1 MQKTK
6 TKNNMIELNV
16 LFWRRFLN
24 VSQEKLGNIFHEFQV
39 IHELLNTLLVQLQN
53 SVYKN
58 ITKRIIVMQCM

>member
-1 MQKTK
+1 
-6 TKNNMIELNV
+6 MIELNV

-24 VSQEKLGNIFHEFQV
+24 VSQEKLGNVF
-39 IHELLNTLLVQLQN
+39 HELLNTLLVQLQN